1 METIFTEVRLGVKPF
16 ELIHATDTHFSYGD
30 QRDGEKKIKH
40 AKGRNEVF
48 GYQQEIWAAYAEATA
63 RARKAPIVYTGDLID
78 FVSLANLE
86 RAKKFFA
93 ENDVALV
100 TAGNHEFAI
109 YVGDGEKEDA
119 AYRNRSFDLVQS
131 YYPNDLRFD
140 SHEMGGV
147 NLVGIDDGYYR
158 FEPWQMERLKAEA
171 EKGLP
176 ILLFLHN
183 PLYTPELHE
192 ELMRT
197 RECSFLT
204 GVPDE
209 LTKNYPADRLEQQ
222 KADEATLETVEYIR
236 SCPQIKAIFAGH
248 LHCNAESR
256 LTDTLPQ
263 YITDMGSARIIQI
276 R

>member
-1 METIFTEVRLGVKPF
+1 MKTIFTEIRLGVRPF
-16 ELIHATDTHFSYGD
+16 ELVHATDTHFSYGD
-30 QRDGEKKIKH
+30 ARDGERKIRH
-40 AKGRNEVF
+40 AEGRAEVF
-48 GYQQEIWAAYAEATA
+48 GAQQELWATYAEATA
-63 RARKAPIVYTGDLID
+63 RARKAPIVHTGDLID

-86 RAKKFFA
+86 RAQRFFA
-93 ENDVALV
+93 ENNVALV

-119 AYRNRSFDLVQS
+119 AYRARSLALVQS
-131 YYPNDLRFD
+131 YYPNDLRFCAR
-140 SHEMGGV
+140 EMGGV

-158 FEPWQMERLKAEA
+158 FEPWQLERLKAETA
-171 EKGLP
+171 KGLP

-183 PLYTPELHE
+183 PLYAPEFHR

-209 LTKNYPADRLEQQ
+209 LTKAYPASRLEQQ
-222 KADEATLETVEYIR
+222 KADEATLQTVEYIR
-236 SCPQIKAIFAGH
+236 SCPQIRAIFAGH
-248 LHCNAESR
+248 LHLDAEVM

-263 YITDMGSARIIQI
+263 YVTDMGSARIIQI